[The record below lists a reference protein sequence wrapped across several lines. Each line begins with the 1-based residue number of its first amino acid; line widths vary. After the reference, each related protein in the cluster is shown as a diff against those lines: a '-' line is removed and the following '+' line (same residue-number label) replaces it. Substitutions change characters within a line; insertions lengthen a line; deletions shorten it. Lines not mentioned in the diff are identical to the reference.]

1 MTSKNGNQPASPPAL
16 LGWLARVNTEVS
28 QWAASMS
35 WWRLIVLFFVV
46 LIASSIIGDLLHLK
60 HDRVRVAGPHKD
72 VNVTIGG
79 PNGIR
84 IRTAPQP
91 PVPPVPPGTAAAPA
105 EPAQD
110 GAAAG
115 DSSEVQKAV
124 EKAVEKAERAA
135 EKAAAKADSAVE
147 SSDLVTELD
156 DQDRPVSR
164 RVVTVRGVLGDLGG
178 AVMVI
183 LFAYLAAAK
192 IVVRK
197 VAQADAKVRTAVD
210 VAEREVMERQLVQAR
225 LQVLQAQVEPHFLFN
240 TLAAVD
246 YLIETEPPRASRMQK
261 ALITYLRGALPQ
273 MRQESSTL
281 GREIK
286 LVSSYLELIKMR
298 IEERLEV
305 EFAIP
310 ETLNNAEFPPMM
322 LQSLVEN
329 AIKHGIEPKPEGG
342 KVRISAGVQGTQL
355 WVEVGDTG
363 VGLPDGEFLE
373 GPTSGTGLG
382 LQNIRERLA
391 MLYPGKSRLMLRSD
405 AATGTVVR
413 ITVPYQVSPE
423 APPPARN
430 MREQGNPA

>member
-1 MTSKNGNQPASPPAL
+1 MTGNRNNSTTVPPPL
-16 LGWLARVNTEVS
+16 LGWLARVNTQVS

-35 WWRLIVLFFVV
+35 WWRLIVLFLVI

-72 VNVTIGG
+72 LNVTIGG

-84 IRTAPQP
+84 IRTVPKP
-91 PVPPVPPGTAAAPA
+91 PTLPSVPGTPGAPA
-105 EPAQD
+105 EAGP
-110 GAAAG
+110 GAA
-115 DSSEVQKAV
+115 DSADTSDV
-124 EKAVEKAERAA
+124 EKAVEKAAQGGITVTGAGA
-135 EKAAAKADSAVE
+135 EVDDE
-147 SSDLVTELD
+147 DL
-156 DQDRPVSR
+156 PVSR
-164 RVVTVRGVLGDLGG
+164 QIITVRGVLGDLAG
-178 AVMVI
+178 VVLVI

-197 VAQADAKVRTAVD
+197 VAQADAKVRSAVG

-310 ETLNNAEFPPMM
+310 ETLQNAEFPPMM

-342 KVRISAGVQGTQL
+342 KVRVAAGVQGTQL
-355 WVEVGDTG
+355 WVEVSDTG
-363 VGLPDGEFLE
+363 VGLPDGELLE
-373 GPTSGTGLG
+373 GPTTGTGLG

-391 MLYPGKSRLMLRSD
+391 MLYPGKARLMLRSD
-405 AATGTVVR
+405 TDSGTVIR
-413 ITVPYQVSPE
+413 ITVPYQVSPD
-423 APPPARN
+423 APAPARN
-430 MREQGNPA
+430 AGAGVNRA

>member
-1 MTSKNGNQPASPPAL
+1 MTGNTNPPQASQPPFL
-16 LGWLARVNTEVS
+16 EWLARVNTQVS

-35 WWRLIVLFFVV
+35 WWRLILLFLLVL
-46 LIASSIIGDLLHLK
+46 LASSIIGEMLHLK
-60 HDRVRVAGPHKD
+60 HDRVRVAGEHKD

-84 IRTAPQP
+84 IRTVPKPPAPP
-91 PVPPVPPGTAAAPA
+91 TVPALPGAPASPDAARPDVEKAIEQAVEKAAA
-105 EPAQD
+105 E
-110 GAAAG
+110 
-115 DSSEVQKAV
+115 V
-124 EKAVEKAERAA
+124 EKAVENGGAS
-135 EKAAAKADSAVE
+135 ADNGE
-147 SSDLVTELD
+147 
-156 DQDRPVSR
+156 DRPVNR
-164 RVVTVRGVLGDLGG
+164 KVITAAGLLGDLGG
-178 AVMVI
+178 AVLVI

-210 VAEREVMERQLVQAR
+210 AAERETMERQLVQAR

-281 GREIK
+281 GREVR

-305 EFAIP
+305 EIAIP
-310 ETLNNAEFPPMM
+310 ETLQSAIFPPMV

-342 KVRISAGVQGTQL
+342 KVRVAAGVQGTQL
-355 WVEVGDTG
+355 WVEVRDTG
-363 VGLPDGEFLE
+363 VGLPDGELLE

-391 MLYPGKSRLMLRSD
+391 MLYPGKSRLMLMSD
-405 AATGTVVR
+405 ENGTVVR
-413 ITVPYQVSPE
+413 ITVPYQVGPEPSPATGRGA
-423 APPPARN
+423 APAGKPA
-430 MREQGNPA
+430 

>member
-1 MTSKNGNQPASPPAL
+1 MSGNRNNSTAAPPPL
-16 LGWLARVNTEVS
+16 LGWLARVNTQVS

-35 WWRLIVLFFVV
+35 WWRLIVLFLVI

-60 HDRVRVAGPHKD
+60 HDRVRVAGPHQD

-84 IRTAPQP
+84 IRTAPKSP
-91 PVPPVPPGTAAAPA
+91 APA
-105 EPAQD
+105 ATPATPGAPAAPAQD
-110 GAAAG
+110 GTDAADTA
-115 DSSEVQKAV
+115 DV
-124 EKAVEKAERAA
+124 EKAA
-135 EKAAAKADSAVE
+135 EKADNADQSGGI
-147 SSDLVTELD
+147 VTVLD
-156 DQDRPVSR
+156 DKDRPVSR
-164 RVVTVRGVLGDLGG
+164 QVITVRGILGDLAG
-178 AVMVI
+178 AVLVI

-197 VAQADAKVRTAVD
+197 VAQADAKVRSAVD

-310 ETLNNAEFPPMM
+310 ETLQNAEFPPMM

-342 KVRISAGVQGTQL
+342 KVRVAAGVQGTQL
-355 WVEVGDTG
+355 WVEVSDTG
-363 VGLPDGEFLE
+363 VGLPDGELLE
-373 GPTSGTGLG
+373 GPTTGTGLG

-391 MLYPGKSRLMLRSD
+391 MLYPGKARLMLRSD
-405 AATGTVVR
+405 TDSGTVVR

-423 APPPARN
+423 APAAARN
-430 MREQGNPA
+430 GAPGVNRA

>member
-1 MTSKNGNQPASPPAL
+1 MSSTGSNPPASAPPI
-16 LGWLARVNTEVS
+16 LGWLSRVNTQVS

-35 WWRLIVLFFVV
+35 WWRLIVLFLLV
-46 LIASSIIGDLLHLK
+46 LIASSIISEILHLK
-60 HDRVRVAGPHKD
+60 HDRERIAGPHKD

-79 PNGIR
+79 KNGIH
-84 IRTAPQP
+84 ITTAKT
-91 PVPPVPPGTAAAPA
+91 VPPVPGASAPA
-105 EPAQD
+105 SP
-110 GAAAG
+110 G
-115 DSSEVQKAV
+115 DEGDTSDAEKELERAI
-124 EKAVEKAERAA
+124 EKAVEDGLKVRVNG
-135 EKAAAKADSAVE
+135 ADEDAP
-147 SSDLVTELD
+147 T
-156 DQDRPVSR
+156 SR
-164 RVVTVRGVLGDLGG
+164 QVLTVRGFLGDLGG
-178 AVMVI
+178 AVLVI

-286 LVSSYLELIKMR
+286 LVASYLELIKMR

-310 ETLNNAEFPPMM
+310 ETLQSAEFPPMM

-329 AIKHGIEPKPEGG
+329 AIKHGIEPKAEGG

-363 VGLPDGEFLE
+363 VGLPDGELLE
-373 GPTSGTGLG
+373 GPTTGTGLG

-391 MLYPGKSRLMLRSD
+391 MLYPGKARLMLRSD
-405 AATGTVVR
+405 DQTGTVVR
-413 ITVPYQVSPE
+413 ITVPYQVNPEPAPAARKASPQGK
-423 APPPARN
+423 PA
-430 MREQGNPA
+430 